1 MQNLIFTDELFLT
14 GGWEDFPNQSMGVT
28 EIEGV
33 VEKDELRI
41 TDVSCMYWYKQKDN
55 KNEDLFTFKIIIQLF
70 VYFRI
75 VWMFW
80 DLMLAKK
87 NVFTKLLPPLCI
99 WVE

>member
-41 TDVSCMYWYKQKDN
+41 TDVSCMYWFKKIPKYTA
-55 KNEDLFTFKIIIQLF
+55 EYTFKMIIQLF
-70 VYFRI
+70 VYYRI

>member
-41 TDVSCMYWYKQKDN
+41 QRQWHTECQRQKQMQSK
-55 KNEDLFTFKIIIQLF
+55 
-70 VYFRI
+70 
-75 VWMFW
+75 
-80 DLMLAKK
+80 
-87 NVFTKLLPPLCI
+87 
-99 WVE
+99 